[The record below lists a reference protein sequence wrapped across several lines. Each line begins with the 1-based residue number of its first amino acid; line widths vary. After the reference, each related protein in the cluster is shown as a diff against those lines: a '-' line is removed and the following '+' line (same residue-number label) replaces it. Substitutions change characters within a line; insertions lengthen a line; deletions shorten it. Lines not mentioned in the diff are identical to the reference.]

1 MGIDSRP
8 KQPFLEHFSKLRCI
22 DLVQFIRKLWL
33 NHLGHAGITVPIE
46 ALAYIANGRTE
57 GFDCVITCEN
67 NSLIIK
73 PVEDA

>member
-1 MGIDSRP
+1 M
-8 KQPFLEHFSKLRCI
+8 
-22 DLVQFIRKLWL
+22 VQFIRKLWL

>member
-1 MGIDSRP
+1 M
-8 KQPFLEHFSKLRCI
+8 
-22 DLVQFIRKLWL
+22 VQFIRKLWL
-33 NHLGHAGITVPIE
+33 NHLGHAGISVPIE
-46 ALAYIANGRTE
+46 ALAYIGGKRTE